1 MKEFMDFINKAV
13 TPYHSVEAGKEMLTA
28 AGFTEFSMEE
38 PWNLVSERNPQE
50 TCGAGE
56 TALGKNVKGYFT
68 SPAAG
73 VLLAFAVTCGY
84 QAGDAFRLG
93 VAHTDYPCLHVKP
106 AAEKNG
112 AYSLLDVE
120 VYGGPILNTWL
131 DRPLGIAGRVMFEE
145 ADGSISSKLVKSP
158 TSILTI
164 PNLPIHFNRDV
175 NKGVELKKQVDLRP
189 LAGISMK
196 EGWFLEYLAG
206 ECGVRK
212 EQILDFDI
220 YVYNDE
226 PAALTGVDGMLLSAP
241 RLDNQ
246 TSCYALLLAM
256 CKKTAN
262 DGRDFLENA
271 GTVRRECGEKKNE
284 GAGVAPG
291 LSIIALYDNE
301 EVGSNSRQGAD
312 SALATMLL
320 EKIYDGLGYD
330 SIRLKEA
337 IMKSRCL
344 SLDVAHALHPNHP
357 EKYDEPNTAKFGDGV
372 VIKLSSTQRYAY
384 EPVIVAEAVKLCQKQ
399 QIPMHRHVNHSDQP
413 GGSTMGP
420 MMAAWLP
427 MPTLDMGVPIMAMH
441 SSRELMHRNDQKAL
455 EKFVQNFI

>member
-1 MKEFMDFINKAV
+1 MKDFMEFLNKAV
-13 TPYHSVEAGKEMLTA
+13 TPYHSGQVGKEMLEA
-28 AGFTEFSMEE
+28 AGFQALSMEE
-38 PWNLVSERNPQE
+38 PWDLTAD
-50 TCGAGE
+50 TCR
-56 TALGKNVKGYFT
+56 GYYT

-73 VLLAFAVTCGY
+73 VLLAFVVDGAY
-84 QAGDAFRLG
+84 REGDSFRLA

-131 DRPLGIAGRVMFEE
+131 DRPLGIAGRVMVEGS
-145 ADGSISSKLVKSP
+145 DGRIMAELVKSEHAV
-158 TSILTI
+158 LTI

-175 NKGVELKKQVDLRP
+175 NKGVEMKKQVDLCP
-189 LAGISMK
+189 LAGMNLG
-196 EGWFLEYLAG
+196 EGWFTEYLAKLAD
-206 ECGVRK
+206 VK
-212 EQILDFDI
+212 PEQILDFDI
-220 YVYNDE
+220 YVYNDDR
-226 PAALTGVDGMLLSAP
+226 ATLTGMDAQLLSSP

-246 TSCYALLLAM
+246 TSCYALLRAIAARVESD
-256 CKKTAN
+256 CDCTA
-262 DGRDFLENA
+262 GA
-271 GTVRRECGEKKNE
+271 GTLPKR
-284 GAGVAPG
+284 AG

-312 SALATMLL
+312 STLATMLL
-320 EKIYDGLGYD
+320 EKIYDGLHFSG
-330 SIRLKEA
+330 IRLKEA

-357 EKYDEPNTAKFGDGV
+357 EKYDPANTGKFGDGV

-384 EPVIVAEAVKLCQKQ
+384 EPQIVAEAVQLCRKWD
-399 QIPMHRHVNHSDQP
+399 IPMHRHVNHSDQP

-420 MMAAWLP
+420 MTAAWLP

-441 SSRELMHRNDQKAL
+441 SSRELMHVDDQKAL
-455 EKFVQNFI
+455 ERFAKFFL

>member
-1 MKEFMDFINKAV
+1 MKEFMEFLNKAI
-13 TPYHSVEAGKEMLTA
+13 TPYHSVQVGKEMLQA
-28 AGFTEFSMEE
+28 VGFQELSMEE
-38 PWNLVSERNPQE
+38 AWNLTGNGCR
-50 TCGAGE
+50 
-56 TALGKNVKGYFT
+56 GYYA

-73 VLLAFAVTCGY
+73 VLLAFAVDANY
-84 QAGDAFRLG
+84 KEGDAFRLA

-131 DRPLGIAGRVMFEE
+131 DRPLGIAGRVMVEE
-145 ADGSISSKLVKSP
+145 PDGEIIAKLVKSEGAV
-158 TSILTI
+158 LTI
-164 PNLPIHFNRDV
+164 PNLPIHFNREV
-175 NKGVELKKQVDLRP
+175 NKGVEIKKQVDLCP
-189 LAGISMK
+189 LAGMGLG
-196 EGWFLEYLAG
+196 EGWFTEYLAKLA
-206 ECGVRK
+206 ETTP

-220 YVYNDE
+220 YVYNEDQ
-226 PAALTGVDGMLLSAP
+226 AALVGVNGDMLSSP

-246 TSCYALLLAM
+246 TSCYALLKAIS
-256 CKKTAN
+256 A
-262 DGRDFLENA
+262 RVE
-271 GTVRRECGEKKNE
+271 ECNCNFIDEMTPH
-284 GAGVAPG
+284 AG

-320 EKIYDGLGYD
+320 EKIYDGMYFPG
-330 SIRLKEA
+330 IRLKEA

-357 EKYDEPNTAKFGDGV
+357 EKYDPSNTGKFGDGV

-384 EPVIVAEAVKLCQKQ
+384 EPQIVAEAVQLCRKWD
-399 QIPMHRHVNHSDQP
+399 IPMHRHVNHSDQP

-441 SSRELMHRNDQKAL
+441 SSRELMHKDDQKAL
-455 EKFVQNFI
+455 EKFAKYFL